1 MSDARLES
9 LRALADSAPAAPA
22 APAAAAPSRPK
33 GPQRL
38 TGIDLTDGTAIVG
51 NGETY
56 IGAALTAKEVKA
68 ISKIGH
74 RAYRR
79 AMLAHLD
86 SVEAAV
92 PSKGKRGRPAKS
104 GKKRGRPAGS
114 KNKPSATANG
124 EAPRRRGRPP
134 KVKTANQ
141 IAPPTMPVPPS
152 TAEEATA

>member
-1 MSDARLES
+1 MSDPRLES
-9 LRALADSAPAAPA
+9 LRALAEPTAPAT
-22 APAAAAPSRPK
+22 PAAAAPSKPK

-56 IGAALTAKEVKA
+56 IGAPLTAKEVKA

-86 SVEAAV
+86 SVEAVV
-92 PSKGKRGRPAKS
+92 PGKGKRGRPK

-152 TAEEATA
+152 AAEEATA